1 MSSSTRLTFAGMI
14 AGFSLLAK
22 TYPEDGERLGRR
34 KITGIDASA
43 TPVETG
49 SRVLRTAKATVETI
63 GLGAGEIEDDGVILD
78 EKDHAGTYG
87 IPDKQTIEAIR
98 YVCLESLS
106 KSSSAFKEVP
116 YHKSDFYTCS
126 HGARMHIQS
135 GIQSLKSRWND
146 KCGEKRRNSRFG

>member
-14 AGFSLLAK
+14 AGFNLLAK

-63 GLGAGEIEDDGVILD
+63 GLGAGEIEGDGVILD

-98 YVCLESLS
+98 
-106 KSSSAFKEVP
+106 
-116 YHKSDFYTCS
+116 

-135 GIQSLKSRWND
+135 GTQR
-146 KCGEKRRNSRFG
+146 